1 MKKFNSDRNNKL
13 FRSKIASNFLSM
25 LIFEAKIFFKILVN
39 YLELTLAGLT
49 QPANEFEQKVEASGN
64 LNAFQISFWTDEDLK
79 LKYFVKFR
87 NFSLNN

>member
-1 MKKFNSDRNNKL
+1 
-13 FRSKIASNFLSM
+13 M

-64 LNAFQISFWTDEDLK
+64 LNAFQISF
-79 LKYFVKFR
+79 
-87 NFSLNN
+87 